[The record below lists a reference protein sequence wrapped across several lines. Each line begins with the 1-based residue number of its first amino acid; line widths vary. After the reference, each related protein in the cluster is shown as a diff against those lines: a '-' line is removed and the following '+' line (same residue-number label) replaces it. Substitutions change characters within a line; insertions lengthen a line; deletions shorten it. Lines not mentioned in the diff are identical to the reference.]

1 MRSTEKF
8 GEDSNDTKLLQHDV
22 EEEEKVLHLCY
33 HSKKL
38 AIAFRLINKFTPA
51 LLNTVIRCSSTEKVF
66 LEPPCRLVFLN
77 SYCVWIGLVNSQFLR
92 FIRLCSSTEFGLID
106 LLKNKNY
113 SSMFLRNWIGGLII
127 KEKLLLESIT
137 SSSFYPNR
145 LSICFSLSI
154 QMLYLQLM

>member
-1 MRSTEKF
+1 MRSTEEF

-22 EEEEKVLHLCY
+22 EEEEKVHHLCH

-38 AIAFRLINKFTPA
+38 AITFRLINKFTPA
-51 LLNTVIRCSSTEKVF
+51 LLNIVIKCSSTEKVS
-66 LEPPCRLVFLN
+66 LEPPCRLVFMN
-77 SYCVWIGLVNSQFLR
+77 SYCVWVGVVNSQFLR
-92 FIRLCSSTEFGLID
+92 FIRLCRSTEFGLID

-113 SSMFLRNWIGGLII
+113 SSQFLRNWIGGLII
-127 KEKLLLESIT
+127 KEKLLLDNIT

>member
-1 MRSTEKF
+1 
-8 GEDSNDTKLLQHDV
+8 
-22 EEEEKVLHLCY
+22 
-33 HSKKL
+33 
-38 AIAFRLINKFTPA
+38 
-51 LLNTVIRCSSTEKVF
+51 LNTVIRCSSTEKVF